1 MKIKGNRFVTSILAA
16 SMLSGTFF
24 VPASAGE
31 LEGESAIAGMAVTLN
46 NYYAGE
52 ETPDEAILDYLVPK
66 AQATSEAES
75 ETETEEPKTEEP
87 KTVMA
92 ATVAVTSDA
101 SNVGLV
107 SAAGYLNVREQPS
120 TGSVTVG
127 RLFSNCQV
135 NIKSSVN
142 NSEGSWYRITCGDV
156 EGYVSA
162 AYVLVGTAAK
172 TAEDNIQNRYA
183 VVTADQ
189 LNVRDSASD
198 SANVVGTVY
207 KDEEYAIIED
217 QGDFVKIHIANDE
230 VGYVSKSGIT
240 IKTQFAQAQKV
251 DNEFVSQELENF
263 MIDINYSR
271 NVYEQAMA
279 EGTGE
284 GYYRAYAAIV
294 YAAELLGYYSEFAA
308 DSGLEDLAATSK
320 QEQESA
326 LALADAAYKLASD
339 SGYFTQVAE
348 SVASSEAA
356 AESSAAA
363 ESVQET
369 QTQPSTDAS
378 SEGNTTSN
386 TAETTAPSS
395 SASDE
400 TISVEVP
407 TAASVTGIEACYQ
420 GGTKYVG
427 DVVYTAELFVRVS
440 YSDGTVKDIYDGWY
454 SPQVGMTLKQEG
466 YNVVTMY
473 YGDFSSNL
481 EVYANPA
488 PETQPAA
495 PETQP
500 AAPETQPAAP
510 APAPETQPAAPETQ
524 PAAPETQP
532 AAPAPAPET
541 QPAAPET
548 QPAAPAPAP
557 SGNGQSIVDYAM
569 QWVGQCNYVW
579 GGTNLTPGGGV
590 DCSGFT
596 MNVYAAFGI
605 SLPHYSGEQI
615 NYGQAVSYEQL
626 QPGDLICFS
635 GHVGIYIG
643 GGMMVHA
650 ASAER
655 GIVVDNVFYNKQP
668 IGYRR
673 LVQIIKIQGRL
684 SELTGGLIFVYY
696 NRKKR
701 IH

>member
-378 SEGNTTSN
+378 SEGNVTNGTGE
-386 TAETTAPSS
+386 TAAPSS

-510 APAPETQPAAPETQ
+510 ETQPAAPETQPTAPETQ

-626 QPGDLICFS
+626 QPGDRIWVS
-635 GHVGIYIG
+635 GPGAISIG
-643 GGMMVHA
+643 GGMRVHA
-650 ASAER
+650 ASAGR
-655 GIVVDNVFYNKQP
+655 GLVGDNGCSNKQP

-673 LVQIIKIQGRL
+673 LV
-684 SELTGGLIFVYY
+684 
-696 NRKKR
+696 
-701 IH
+701 

>member
-75 ETETEEPKTEEP
+75 ETETEEP

-407 TAASVTGIEACYQ
+407 TVASVTGIEACYQ

-488 PETQPAA
+488 PTQATQPAAPETQPAAPETQPAAPAPETQPSA

-524 PAAPETQP
+524 PTP
-532 AAPAPAPET
+532 
-541 QPAAPET
+541 
-548 QPAAPAPAP
+548 APAPAP

-605 SLPHYSGEQI
+605 SLPHYSGAQI

-673 LVQIIKIQGRL
+673 LV
-684 SELTGGLIFVYY
+684 
-696 NRKKR
+696 
-701 IH
+701 

>member
-75 ETETEEPKTEEP
+75 ETETEEP

-356 AESSAAA
+356 AESSAA

-378 SEGNTTSN
+378 SEGNVTNGTG
-386 TAETTAPSS
+386 ETVAPSS

-407 TAASVTGIEACYQ
+407 TVASVTGIEACYQ

-488 PETQPAA
+488 PTQATQPV
-495 PETQP
+495 
-500 AAPETQPAAP
+500 APETQPAAP

-532 AAPAPAPET
+532 AAPETQPAAPET

-548 QPAAPAPAP
+548 QPAAPAPAPAP

-605 SLPHYSGEQI
+605 SLPHYSGSQI

-673 LVQIIKIQGRL
+673 LV
-684 SELTGGLIFVYY
+684 
-696 NRKKR
+696 
-701 IH
+701 

>member
-24 VPASAGE
+24 APASAGE

-356 AESSAAA
+356 AESSAA

-495 PETQP
+495 P
-500 AAPETQPAAP
+500 
-510 APAPETQPAAPETQ
+510 
-524 PAAPETQP
+524 
-532 AAPAPAPET
+532 
-541 QPAAPET
+541 
-548 QPAAPAPAP
+548 APAPAP

-673 LVQIIKIQGRL
+673 LV
-684 SELTGGLIFVYY
+684 
-696 NRKKR
+696 
-701 IH
+701 

>member
-75 ETETEEPKTEEP
+75 ETETEEP

-356 AESSAAA
+356 AESSAA

-369 QTQPSTDAS
+369 QAQPSTDAS
-378 SEGNTTSN
+378 SEGNTTNGTGES
-386 TAETTAPSS
+386 AAPSS

-510 APAPETQPAAPETQ
+510 
-524 PAAPETQP
+524 ETQP

-548 QPAAPAPAP
+548 QPTPAPAPAP

-626 QPGDLICFS
+626 QPGDLICFP

-673 LVQIIKIQGRL
+673 LV
-684 SELTGGLIFVYY
+684 
-696 NRKKR
+696 
-701 IH
+701 

>member
-189 LNVRDSASD
+189 LNVRDSAFD

-407 TAASVTGIEACYQ
+407 TVASVTGIEACYQ

-510 APAPETQPAAPETQ
+510 APETQPAAPETQ

-548 QPAAPAPAP
+548 QPTPAPAPAP

-673 LVQIIKIQGRL
+673 LV
-684 SELTGGLIFVYY
+684 
-696 NRKKR
+696 
-701 IH
+701 

>member
-189 LNVRDSASD
+189 LKVRDSASD

-326 LALADAAYKLASD
+326 LALADAAYELASD

-356 AESSAAA
+356 AESSAA

-557 SGNGQSIVDYAM
+557 APSGNGQSIVDYAM

-635 GHVGIYIG
+635 GHVAIYIG

-673 LVQIIKIQGRL
+673 LV
-684 SELTGGLIFVYY
+684 
-696 NRKKR
+696 
-701 IH
+701 

>member
-75 ETETEEPKTEEP
+75 ETETEEP

-356 AESSAAA
+356 AES
-363 ESVQET
+363 VQET

-407 TAASVTGIEACYQ
+407 NAASVTGIEACYQ

-500 AAPETQPAAP
+500 AAP

-524 PAAPETQP
+524 PTP
-532 AAPAPAPET
+532 
-541 QPAAPET
+541 
-548 QPAAPAPAP
+548 APAPAP

-673 LVQIIKIQGRL
+673 LV
-684 SELTGGLIFVYY
+684 
-696 NRKKR
+696 
-701 IH
+701 

>member
-75 ETETEEPKTEEP
+75 ETETEEP

-198 SANVVGTVY
+198 SAKVVGTVY

-217 QGDFVKIHIANDE
+217 QGDFVKIHISNDE

-356 AESSAAA
+356 AESSAA

-369 QTQPSTDAS
+369 QAQPSTDAS
-378 SEGNTTSN
+378 SEGNTTNGTGES
-386 TAETTAPSS
+386 AAPSS

-407 TAASVTGIEACYQ
+407 TVAAVTGIEACYQ

-488 PETQPAA
+488 PTQATQPAA

-510 APAPETQPAAPETQ
+510 
-524 PAAPETQP
+524 
-532 AAPAPAPET
+532 
-541 QPAAPET
+541 
-548 QPAAPAPAP
+548 APAPAP

-605 SLPHYSGEQI
+605 SLPHYSGSQI

-626 QPGDLICFS
+626 QPGDLICFP

-650 ASAER
+650 ASEER

-673 LVQIIKIQGRL
+673 LV
-684 SELTGGLIFVYY
+684 
-696 NRKKR
+696 
-701 IH
+701 

>member
-75 ETETEEPKTEEP
+75 ETETEEP

-488 PETQPAA
+488 PTQATQPAAPETQPAAPETQPAA

-510 APAPETQPAAPETQ
+510 AP
-524 PAAPETQP
+524 APETQP

-635 GHVGIYIG
+635 GHVAIYIG

-673 LVQIIKIQGRL
+673 LV
-684 SELTGGLIFVYY
+684 
-696 NRKKR
+696 
-701 IH
+701 

>member
-24 VPASAGE
+24 APASAGE

-356 AESSAAA
+356 AESSAA

-378 SEGNTTSN
+378 SEGNVTNGTG
-386 TAETTAPSS
+386 E
-395 SASDE
+395 
-400 TISVEVP
+400 

-488 PETQPAA
+488 PTQATQPAA

-510 APAPETQPAAPETQ
+510 APAPETQPAAPA
-524 PAAPETQP
+524 PAPETQP

-548 QPAAPAPAP
+548 QPAAPAPAPAP

-673 LVQIIKIQGRL
+673 LV
-684 SELTGGLIFVYY
+684 
-696 NRKKR
+696 
-701 IH
+701 

>member
-75 ETETEEPKTEEP
+75 ETETEEP

-356 AESSAAA
+356 AES
-363 ESVQET
+363 VQET

-395 SASDE
+395 SESDE

-481 EVYANPA
+481 EVYANP
-488 PETQPAA
+488 
-495 PETQP
+495 
-500 AAPETQPAAP
+500 
-510 APAPETQPAAPETQ
+510 APETQ

-635 GHVGIYIG
+635 GHVAIYIG

-673 LVQIIKIQGRL
+673 LV
-684 SELTGGLIFVYY
+684 
-696 NRKKR
+696 
-701 IH
+701 

>member
-75 ETETEEPKTEEP
+75 ETETEEP

-500 AAPETQPAAP
+500 AAP

-524 PAAPETQP
+524 PAAP
-532 AAPAPAPET
+532 
-541 QPAAPET
+541 
-548 QPAAPAPAP
+548 APAPAP

-673 LVQIIKIQGRL
+673 LV
-684 SELTGGLIFVYY
+684 
-696 NRKKR
+696 
-701 IH
+701 

>member
-75 ETETEEPKTEEP
+75 ETETEEP

-356 AESSAAA
+356 AESSAA

-378 SEGNTTSN
+378 SEGNVTNGTGE
-386 TAETTAPSS
+386 TAAPSS

-407 TAASVTGIEACYQ
+407 TVASVTGIEACYQ

-488 PETQPAA
+488 PTQATQPAA

-510 APAPETQPAAPETQ
+510 APAPETQPAAP
-524 PAAPETQP
+524 PETQP
-532 AAPAPAPET
+532 AAPAP
-541 QPAAPET
+541 
-548 QPAAPAPAP
+548 APAPAP

-635 GHVGIYIG
+635 GHVAIYIG

-673 LVQIIKIQGRL
+673 LV
-684 SELTGGLIFVYY
+684 
-696 NRKKR
+696 
-701 IH
+701 

>member
-75 ETETEEPKTEEP
+75 ETETEEP

-356 AESSAAA
+356 AESSAA

-369 QTQPSTDAS
+369 QAQPSTDAS
-378 SEGNTTSN
+378 SEGNVTNGTGE
-386 TAETTAPSS
+386 TAAPSS

-407 TAASVTGIEACYQ
+407 TVASVTGIEACYQ

-557 SGNGQSIVDYAM
+557 APSGNGQSIVDYAM

-673 LVQIIKIQGRL
+673 LV
-684 SELTGGLIFVYY
+684 
-696 NRKKR
+696 
-701 IH
+701 

>member
-75 ETETEEPKTEEP
+75 ETETEEP

-356 AESSAAA
+356 AES
-363 ESVQET
+363 VQET

-510 APAPETQPAAPETQ
+510 ETQ

-548 QPAAPAPAP
+548 QPTPAPAPAP

-673 LVQIIKIQGRL
+673 LV
-684 SELTGGLIFVYY
+684 
-696 NRKKR
+696 
-701 IH
+701 

>member
-142 NSEGSWYRITCGDV
+142 NNEGSWYRITCGDV

-386 TAETTAPSS
+386 TAGTTAPSS

-488 PETQPAA
+488 PTQA
-495 PETQP
+495 TQP

-524 PAAPETQP
+524 PAAPAPETQP
-532 AAPAPAPET
+532 AAPAPAPETQPAAPET

-635 GHVGIYIG
+635 GHVAIYIG

-673 LVQIIKIQGRL
+673 LV
-684 SELTGGLIFVYY
+684 
-696 NRKKR
+696 
-701 IH
+701 

>member
-66 AQATSEAES
+66 AQATSES
-75 ETETEEPKTEEP
+75 ETETEEP

-395 SASDE
+395 SESDE

-488 PETQPAA
+488 PTQATQPAA

-524 PAAPETQP
+524 PAAPAPETQP

-635 GHVGIYIG
+635 GHVAIYIG

-673 LVQIIKIQGRL
+673 LV
-684 SELTGGLIFVYY
+684 
-696 NRKKR
+696 
-701 IH
+701 

>member
-75 ETETEEPKTEEP
+75 ETETEEP

-488 PETQPAA
+488 PTQATQPAA

-510 APAPETQPAAPETQ
+510 ETQPTAPETQPTVPETQ
-524 PAAPETQP
+524 PTGSIRVTNVALSSDLTQYTLNLCSQYGVDSSVIFSVMYHESHFN
-532 AAPAPAPET
+532 AGAT
-541 QPAAPET
+541 
-548 QPAAPAPAP
+548 
-557 SGNGQSIVDYAM
+557 SGSGAQGLM
-569 QWVGQCNYVW
+569 QIIPRYSASRMAKLGV
-579 GGTNLTPGGGV
+579 TNLYDPASNILVGIDLLAEYYHTYGSWNQALTAYRTGNAGN
-590 DCSGFT
+590 DSA
-596 MNVYAAFGI
+596 YAATILG
-605 SLPHYSGEQI
+605 S
-615 NYGQAVSYEQL
+615 
-626 QPGDLICFS
+626 
-635 GHVGIYIG
+635 VG
-643 GGMMVHA
+643 M
-650 ASAER
+650 
-655 GIVVDNVFYNKQP
+655 FQ
-668 IGYRR
+668 
-673 LVQIIKIQGRL
+673 
-684 SELTGGLIFVYY
+684 TVYY
-696 NRKKR
+696 E
-701 IH
+701 

>member
-16 SMLSGTFF
+16 SMLSGAFF
-24 VPASAGE
+24 VPTSAGE

-75 ETETEEPKTEEP
+75 ETETEEP

-189 LNVRDSASD
+189 LNVRDSASE
-198 SANVVGTVY
+198 SAKVVGTVY

-217 QGDFVKIHIANDE
+217 QGDFVKIHISNDE

-356 AESSAAA
+356 AES
-363 ESVQET
+363 VQET

-378 SEGNTTSN
+378 SEGNVTNGTGES
-386 TAETTAPSS
+386 AAPSS

-407 TAASVTGIEACYQ
+407 TVAAVTGIEACYQ

-488 PETQPAA
+488 PTQATQPA
-495 PETQP
+495 
-500 AAPETQPAAP
+500 
-510 APAPETQPAAPETQ
+510 APETQPAAPETQ

-532 AAPAPAPET
+532 AAPETQPAAPET

-548 QPAAPAPAP
+548 QPTAPETQPAAPAPAPAP

-605 SLPHYSGEQI
+605 SLPHYSGSQI

-626 QPGDLICFS
+626 QPGDLICFP

-650 ASAER
+650 ASEER

-673 LVQIIKIQGRL
+673 LV
-684 SELTGGLIFVYY
+684 
-696 NRKKR
+696 
-701 IH
+701 

>member
-75 ETETEEPKTEEP
+75 ETETEEP

-172 TAEDNIQNRYA
+172 TAEDNIQDRYA

-395 SASDE
+395 SESDE

-488 PETQPAA
+488 PTQATQPAA

-635 GHVGIYIG
+635 GHVAIYIG

-673 LVQIIKIQGRL
+673 LV
-684 SELTGGLIFVYY
+684 
-696 NRKKR
+696 
-701 IH
+701 

>member
-1 MKIKGNRFVTSILAA
+1 
-16 SMLSGTFF
+16 MLSGTFF

-75 ETETEEPKTEEP
+75 ETETEEP

-395 SASDE
+395 SESDE

-488 PETQPAA
+488 PTQATQPAA

-500 AAPETQPAAP
+500 AAPDTQPA

-548 QPAAPAPAP
+548 QPTPAPAPAP

-673 LVQIIKIQGRL
+673 LV
-684 SELTGGLIFVYY
+684 
-696 NRKKR
+696 
-701 IH
+701 

>member
-75 ETETEEPKTEEP
+75 ETETEEP

-356 AESSAAA
+356 AES
-363 ESVQET
+363 VQET

-500 AAPETQPAAP
+500 AAPETQPV
-510 APAPETQPAAPETQ
+510 
-524 PAAPETQP
+524 APETQP

-548 QPAAPAPAP
+548 QPTPAPAPAP

-673 LVQIIKIQGRL
+673 LV
-684 SELTGGLIFVYY
+684 
-696 NRKKR
+696 
-701 IH
+701 

>member
-75 ETETEEPKTEEP
+75 ETETEEP

-356 AESSAAA
+356 AESSAA

-378 SEGNTTSN
+378 SEGNVTNGTGEI
-386 TAETTAPSS
+386 AAPSS

-407 TAASVTGIEACYQ
+407 TVASVTGIEACYQ

-488 PETQPAA
+488 PTQATQPAA

-500 AAPETQPAAP
+500 AAPAPAPETQPAAP

-532 AAPAPAPET
+532 AAP
-541 QPAAPET
+541 
-548 QPAAPAPAP
+548 APAPAP

-605 SLPHYSGEQI
+605 SLPHYSGSQI

-673 LVQIIKIQGRL
+673 LV
-684 SELTGGLIFVYY
+684 
-696 NRKKR
+696 
-701 IH
+701 

>member
-75 ETETEEPKTEEP
+75 ETETEEP

-356 AESSAAA
+356 AES
-363 ESVQET
+363 VQET

-510 APAPETQPAAPETQ
+510 APETQPAAPETQ

-548 QPAAPAPAP
+548 QPAAPAP

-635 GHVGIYIG
+635 GHVAIYIG

-673 LVQIIKIQGRL
+673 LV
-684 SELTGGLIFVYY
+684 
-696 NRKKR
+696 
-701 IH
+701 

>member
-142 NSEGSWYRITCGDV
+142 NSEGSWYRIACGDV

-557 SGNGQSIVDYAM
+557 APSGNGQSIVDYAM

-635 GHVGIYIG
+635 GHVAIYIG

-673 LVQIIKIQGRL
+673 LV
-684 SELTGGLIFVYY
+684 
-696 NRKKR
+696 
-701 IH
+701 

>member
-16 SMLSGTFF
+16 SMLSGAFF

-75 ETETEEPKTEEP
+75 ETETEEP

-217 QGDFVKIHIANDE
+217 QGDFVKIHISNDE

-356 AESSAAA
+356 AESSAA

-369 QTQPSTDAS
+369 QAQPSTDAS
-378 SEGNTTSN
+378 SEGNTTNGTGES
-386 TAETTAPSS
+386 AAPSS

-407 TAASVTGIEACYQ
+407 TVASVTGIEACYQ

-488 PETQPAA
+488 PTQATQPA
-495 PETQP
+495 
-500 AAPETQPAAP
+500 
-510 APAPETQPAAPETQ
+510 APETQPAAPETQ

-532 AAPAPAPET
+532 AAPETQPAAPET

-548 QPAAPAPAP
+548 QPAAPETQPAAPAPAPAP

-605 SLPHYSGEQI
+605 SLPHYSGSQI
-615 NYGQAVSYEQL
+615 DYGQAVSYEQL
-626 QPGDLICFS
+626 QPGDLICFP

-673 LVQIIKIQGRL
+673 LV
-684 SELTGGLIFVYY
+684 
-696 NRKKR
+696 
-701 IH
+701 

>member
-75 ETETEEPKTEEP
+75 ETETEEP

-172 TAEDNIQNRYA
+172 NAEDNIQNRYA

-198 SANVVGTVY
+198 SANVVGTVF

-356 AESSAAA
+356 AESSAA

-386 TAETTAPSS
+386 AAETTAPSS

-407 TAASVTGIEACYQ
+407 TVASVTGIEACYQ

-488 PETQPAA
+488 PTQATQPAT

-500 AAPETQPAAP
+500 A
-510 APAPETQPAAPETQ
+510 APETQPAAPETQ

-541 QPAAPET
+541 QPAAP
-548 QPAAPAPAP
+548 APAPAP

-605 SLPHYSGEQI
+605 SLPHYSGAQI

-673 LVQIIKIQGRL
+673 LV
-684 SELTGGLIFVYY
+684 
-696 NRKKR
+696 
-701 IH
+701 

>member
-75 ETETEEPKTEEP
+75 ETETEEP

-356 AESSAAA
+356 AESSAA

-378 SEGNTTSN
+378 SEGNLTNGTGE
-386 TAETTAPSS
+386 TAAPSS

-407 TAASVTGIEACYQ
+407 TVASVTGIEACYQ

-488 PETQPAA
+488 PTQATQPA
-495 PETQP
+495 
-500 AAPETQPAAP
+500 
-510 APAPETQPAAPETQ
+510 APETQPAAPETQ

-532 AAPAPAPET
+532 AAPETQPAAPET

-548 QPAAPAPAP
+548 QPAAPETQPTPAPAPAP

-605 SLPHYSGEQI
+605 SLPHYSGAQI

-673 LVQIIKIQGRL
+673 LV
-684 SELTGGLIFVYY
+684 
-696 NRKKR
+696 
-701 IH
+701 

>member
-356 AESSAAA
+356 AESSAA

-510 APAPETQPAAPETQ
+510 
-524 PAAPETQP
+524 ETQP

-548 QPAAPAPAP
+548 QPAAPAPAPAP

-673 LVQIIKIQGRL
+673 LV
-684 SELTGGLIFVYY
+684 
-696 NRKKR
+696 
-701 IH
+701 

>member
-31 LEGESAIAGMAVTLN
+31 LEGESAIAGMAVTLY

-75 ETETEEPKTEEP
+75 ETETEEPKTEEPKTEEP

-294 YAAELLGYYSEFAA
+294 YAAELLGYYSKFAA

-427 DVVYTAELFVRVS
+427 DVVYIAELFVRVS

-488 PETQPAA
+488 PTQATQPAA

-510 APAPETQPAAPETQ
+510 APAPETQPAAPA
-524 PAAPETQP
+524 PAPETQP

-548 QPAAPAPAP
+548 QPAAPAPAPAP

-673 LVQIIKIQGRL
+673 LV
-684 SELTGGLIFVYY
+684 
-696 NRKKR
+696 
-701 IH
+701 

>member
-24 VPASAGE
+24 APASAGE

-356 AESSAAA
+356 AESSAA

-557 SGNGQSIVDYAM
+557 APSGNGQSIVDYAM

-673 LVQIIKIQGRL
+673 LV
-684 SELTGGLIFVYY
+684 
-696 NRKKR
+696 
-701 IH
+701 

>member
-75 ETETEEPKTEEP
+75 ETETEEP

-356 AESSAAA
+356 AESSAA

-378 SEGNTTSN
+378 SEGNVTNGTGE
-386 TAETTAPSS
+386 TAAPSS

-407 TAASVTGIEACYQ
+407 TVASVTGIEACYQ

-488 PETQPAA
+488 PTQPTQPAA

-541 QPAAPET
+541 QPAAP
-548 QPAAPAPAP
+548 APAPAP

-635 GHVGIYIG
+635 GHVAIYIG

-673 LVQIIKIQGRL
+673 LV
-684 SELTGGLIFVYY
+684 
-696 NRKKR
+696 
-701 IH
+701 

>member
-75 ETETEEPKTEEP
+75 ETETEEP

-356 AESSAAA
+356 AESSAA

-524 PAAPETQP
+524 PAAP
-532 AAPAPAPET
+532 
-541 QPAAPET
+541 
-548 QPAAPAPAP
+548 APAPAP

-635 GHVGIYIG
+635 GHVAIYIG

-673 LVQIIKIQGRL
+673 LV
-684 SELTGGLIFVYY
+684 
-696 NRKKR
+696 
-701 IH
+701 

>member
-75 ETETEEPKTEEP
+75 ETETEEP

-356 AESSAAA
+356 AESSAA

-407 TAASVTGIEACYQ
+407 TVASVTGIEACYQ

-500 AAPETQPAAP
+500 AAPETQPVAP

-548 QPAAPAPAP
+548 QPAAPAPAPAP

-605 SLPHYSGEQI
+605 SLPHYSGAQI

-673 LVQIIKIQGRL
+673 LV
-684 SELTGGLIFVYY
+684 
-696 NRKKR
+696 
-701 IH
+701 

>member
-75 ETETEEPKTEEP
+75 ETETEEP

-378 SEGNTTSN
+378 SEGNVTNGTGE
-386 TAETTAPSS
+386 TAAPSS

-488 PETQPAA
+488 PTQATQPAA

-524 PAAPETQP
+524 PAAPAPETQP

-635 GHVGIYIG
+635 GHVAIYIG

-673 LVQIIKIQGRL
+673 LV
-684 SELTGGLIFVYY
+684 
-696 NRKKR
+696 
-701 IH
+701 

>member
-75 ETETEEPKTEEP
+75 ETETEEP

-395 SASDE
+395 SESDE

-524 PAAPETQP
+524 PAAPAPETQP

-635 GHVGIYIG
+635 GHVAIYIG

-673 LVQIIKIQGRL
+673 LV
-684 SELTGGLIFVYY
+684 
-696 NRKKR
+696 
-701 IH
+701 

>member
-75 ETETEEPKTEEP
+75 ETETEEP

-356 AESSAAA
+356 AES
-363 ESVQET
+363 VQET

-510 APAPETQPAAPETQ
+510 
-524 PAAPETQP
+524 ETQP

-548 QPAAPAPAP
+548 QPAAPAPAPAP

-635 GHVGIYIG
+635 GHVAIYIG

-673 LVQIIKIQGRL
+673 LV
-684 SELTGGLIFVYY
+684 
-696 NRKKR
+696 
-701 IH
+701 

>member
-75 ETETEEPKTEEP
+75 ETETEEP

-172 TAEDNIQNRYA
+172 NAEDNIQNRYA

-356 AESSAAA
+356 AESSAA

-386 TAETTAPSS
+386 AAETTAPSS

-407 TAASVTGIEACYQ
+407 TVASVTGIEACYQ

-488 PETQPAA
+488 PTQATQPAT

-557 SGNGQSIVDYAM
+557 APAPSGNGQSIVDYAM

-605 SLPHYSGEQI
+605 SLPHYSGAQI

-673 LVQIIKIQGRL
+673 LV
-684 SELTGGLIFVYY
+684 
-696 NRKKR
+696 
-701 IH
+701 

>member
-75 ETETEEPKTEEP
+75 ETETEEP

-356 AESSAAA
+356 AESSAA

-378 SEGNTTSN
+378 SEGNVTNGTGE
-386 TAETTAPSS
+386 TAAPSS

-407 TAASVTGIEACYQ
+407 TVASVTGIEACYQ

-488 PETQPAA
+488 PTQATQPAAPETQPAA

-500 AAPETQPAAP
+500 AAPAPAPETQPAAP

-541 QPAAPET
+541 QPAAP
-548 QPAAPAPAP
+548 APAPAP

-635 GHVGIYIG
+635 GHVAIYIG

-673 LVQIIKIQGRL
+673 LV
-684 SELTGGLIFVYY
+684 
-696 NRKKR
+696 
-701 IH
+701 